1 MLLGPVVV
9 AFGLIFRSR
18 TGATQARLTTY
29 LPWFVIAF
37 FVAMALKTSGLL
49 PAIVTDV
56 VQVVYVYLMIIAMAA
71 LGLGVEFA
79 AVRQVGWRVG
89 LTTVSSLLYLIILG
103 FTVVFLFG
111 V

>member
-1 MLLGPVVV
+1 
-9 AFGLIFRSR
+9 
-18 TGATQARLTTY
+18 
-29 LPWFVIAF
+29 
-37 FVAMALKTSGLL
+37 
-49 PAIVTDV
+49 
-56 VQVVYVYLMIIAMAA
+56 MIIAMAA

-103 FTVVFLFG
+103 FGVVFLFG